1 MLIFSNYYLTAH
13 YINLSYFIMDITK
26 MEENILNTEN
36 LAANLEVQ
44 KSTDSITKRITFKK
58 ETLRNLVTIA
68 SREHF
73 ESKLKQDELLSITL
87 DEIIN
92 SYYEQYWAKNK
103 PSS

>member
-1 MLIFSNYYLTAH
+1 MEQNAITNDEALT
-13 YINLSYFIMDITK
+13 SS
-26 MEENILNTEN
+26 
-36 LAANLEVQ
+36 LEVH
-44 KSTDSITKRITFKK
+44 KSDVITKRISFKK

-68 SREHF
+68 SRENF

-87 DEIIN
+87 DDIIN

>member
-1 MLIFSNYYLTAH
+1 
-13 YINLSYFIMDITK
+13 
-26 MEENILNTEN
+26 MEQNTLNTEN
-36 LAANLEVQ
+36 IAANLEVQ

-87 DEIIN
+87 DDIIN

-103 PSS
+103 PTA